1 MMALRNTA
9 ALVPLATPDHQ
20 CHDNLEIGSH
30 SLMTREHSREST
42 VLFLKCADPVLH
54 GTMQQQSMLL
64 DGRLLDLMRTL
75 FLGEMIGRLEAMRA
89 DVPNWT
95 LPVPLDARVVMHGA
109 LANRRNPKQGRED
122 ER

>member
-1 MMALRNTA
+1 
-9 ALVPLATPDHQ
+9 
-20 CHDNLEIGSH
+20 
-30 SLMTREHSREST
+30 
-42 VLFLKCADPVLH
+42 
-54 GTMQQQSMLL
+54 MLL

-75 FLGEMIGRLEAMRA
+75 FLGEMIGASRLEAMRA

-122 ER
+122 ERWEIIASISVKIVSPWRRHVAYGDFF